1 MNKNKI
7 SIQFDHRG
15 RRVQGVDRQTIGT
28 NKVLPFR
35 QHEAKQDEAKPLP
48 EVSTEFSPWQHGTEE
63 DEVIGDKEEQLEL
76 DRAQHSAPTES
87 IWELNRDQIWV
98 DDVFQGVMLRK
109 RPPTSWWKSILLI
122 GAAIVTGAT
131 LGLFIMNLLNPGEGQ
146 RLDAAQPNLG
156 TTIVSSTSPSSSP
169 ASQVAG
175 TDEAVRPV
183 ISGMQGIHIVKAQ
196 INAFSYQLLQHG
208 VFNSQSVG
216 QSAIDGLKRQG
227 YTAAVEQGEKMIV
240 YAAFA
245 SNKSEAQRLSAL
257 LKEKKIDIYV
267 KSVEMP
273 GLTQINWSGAKPENV
288 SDYLVNGDKLLRM
301 MNGVAVA
308 HLEEAQITPFEP
320 VTMKAIQEAYA
331 SWTAALNA
339 ISDGGDAANKSI
351 LAMNESM
358 KAAVQAFEAYE
369 KKPSASALWQAQ
381 AAMMK
386 YVIEQKQLYSVIA
399 PI

>member
-15 RRVQGVDRQTIGT
+15 RRVKGTDLQTIGT
-28 NKVLPFR
+28 NKVLPFK
-35 QHEAKQDEAKPLP
+35 QHEAKPMSEAPIA
-48 EVSTEFSPWQHGTEE
+48 FSPWQHEIEE
-63 DEVIGDKEEQLEL
+63 DEVLEDKKKQLEP
-76 DRAQHSAPTES
+76 DRVQHSAPTES

-122 GAAIVTGAT
+122 GAAVVTGAT
-131 LGLFIMNLLNPGEGQ
+131 LGLFIMNLLNSGEGQ
-146 RLDAAQPNLG
+146 RVDATQPNLG
-156 TTIVSSTSPSSSP
+156 TTIASSTSPSSSP
-169 ASQVAG
+169 ANQVAG
-175 TDEAVRPV
+175 TNEAVKSA
-183 ISGMQGIHIVKAQ
+183 ISGMQGVHIVKAQ
-196 INAFSYQLLQHG
+196 ISAFSYQLLQHG

-216 QSAIDGLKRQG
+216 QSAIDELKRQG

-245 SNKSEAQRLSAL
+245 SNKSEAQRLSGL

-273 GLTQINWSGAKPENV
+273 GLTQINWSGAKPESV
-288 SDYLVNGDKLLRM
+288 SNYLVNGDKLLRM

-320 VTMKAIQEAYA
+320 ETMKAIQEAYA
-331 SWTAALNA
+331 SWATTLSA
-339 ISDGGDAANKSI
+339 ISDGGEAAKKSI

-358 KAAVQAFEAYE
+358 KAVVQSFEAYE

-386 YVIEQKQLYSVIA
+386 YVIAQKQLYSVIA
-399 PI
+399 PV